1 MSSQAV
7 PATLDSVYVL
17 LAIGA
22 LMLCSIITR
31 AGYLL
36 FGDRLPLP
44 DSVRRALRYAPV
56 AALVAIIV
64 PDLLPWDGTSGIVL
78 DMRLPA
84 AAVAAIVMVRSRSA
98 MLTIVVGMLVL
109 WTLRWLAA

>member
-1 MSSQAV
+1 M
-7 PATLDSVYVL
+7 PASLDGTYVL
-17 LAIGA
+17 LAIVA
-22 LMLCSIITR
+22 LMLCSVITR

-44 DSVRRALRYAPV
+44 GNVRRALRYAPV

-64 PDLLPWDGTSGIVL
+64 PDLLPWDGSAGVVL

-84 AAVAAIVMVRSRSA
+84 AVVAAIVMVRTRSA
-98 MLTIVVGMLVL
+98 MLTIVVGMLTF
-109 WTLRWLAA
+109 WALRWLAA

>member
-1 MSSQAV
+1 MNTQGM
-7 PATLDSVYVL
+7 PASVDVTYVL
-17 LAIGA
+17 LAVLA

-44 DSVRRALRYAPV
+44 DGVRRALRYAPV

-64 PDLLPWDGTSGIVL
+64 PDLLPWDGTSGLVL

-84 AAVAAIVMVRSRSA
+84 AVIATLVMVRTRSA
-98 MLTIVVGMLVL
+98 ILTIVVGMLAL
-109 WTLRWLAA
+109 WGLRWLAG

>member
-1 MSSQAV
+1 
-7 PATLDSVYVL
+7 
-17 LAIGA
+17 
-22 LMLCSIITR
+22 MLCSVITR

-36 FGDRLPLP
+36 FGDHLPLP
-44 DSVRRALRYAPV
+44 DGVRRALRYAPV

-64 PDLLPWDGTSGIVL
+64 PDLLPWSGAAGLAL

-84 AAVAAIVMVRSRSA
+84 AIIATVVMVRTRSA
-98 MLTIVVGMLVL
+98 ILTIVAGMLAL

>member
-1 MSSQAV
+1 MNAPAV
-7 PATLDSVYVL
+7 PASIDSTYVL
-17 LAIGA
+17 LAIAA
-22 LMLCSIITR
+22 LMLCSVITR

-44 DSVRRALRYAPV
+44 DNVRRALRYAPV

-64 PDLLPWDGTSGIVL
+64 PDLLPWDGTAGLVL

-84 AAVAAIVMVRSRSA
+84 AVVATIVMVRTRSA
-98 MLTIVVGMLVL
+98 MLTIIVGMLAL
-109 WTLRWLAA
+109 WAFRWLAG